1 MDSQEDSLKPRP
13 AIRAAAFSVHIFT
26 AFGAAIA
33 LLAMLEAVR
42 EHWAAMFG
50 WLGVALIIDAIDG
63 PIARRLN
70 VKDVQPNWSGD
81 VLDLVVDFVTYVF
94 VPAYAIVASG
104 LLLPVAA
111 PLLGIAIIVTSAL
124 YFADLRMKA
133 DDNHFRGFPALW
145 NAAAFYL
152 FLLHWPPLSS
162 TLLVAALVVLTFV
175 PFHVLHP
182 VRVVRLRWLTMSL
195 IAVWAL
201 LGLYALEMDFRVGT
215 GVTVALCAIALWI
228 ALQRRVDPPGK
239 VLRMMHL
246 LTSPEAWAALLTL
259 TSLEI
264 VLGID
269 NVIFLS
275 VIVSRI
281 PEPQAHRARQIGL
294 ALALVFRIILL
305 SVLVWLIGLTA
316 PVFSF
321 AGYDFSWR
329 DLILIGGGLFLIAKA
344 THEIHAE
351 VEADD
356 GEGKKHSGGSA
367 FFWVIVQIIVID
379 IVFSL
384 DSIITAIGMA
394 QDIEIMIAAVVI
406 ACLIMYISS
415 GPVARFVAEHPTTKM
430 LALAFLV
437 LIGVALVADGFKF
450 HIPRGYIYFAIA
462 FSAAVEFFNVL
473 AKSNRKKA
481 SKPSV

>member
-1 MDSQEDSLKPRP
+1 
-13 AIRAAAFSVHIFT
+13 
-26 AFGAAIA
+26 
-33 LLAMLEAVR
+33 
-42 EHWAAMFG
+42 
-50 WLGVALIIDAIDG
+50 
-63 PIARRLN
+63 
-70 VKDVQPNWSGD
+70 
-81 VLDLVVDFVTYVF
+81 
-94 VPAYAIVASG
+94 
-104 LLLPVAA
+104 
-111 PLLGIAIIVTSAL
+111 
-124 YFADLRMKA
+124 
-133 DDNHFRGFPALW
+133 
-145 NAAAFYL
+145 
-152 FLLHWPPLSS
+152 
-162 TLLVAALVVLTFV
+162 
-175 PFHVLHP
+175 
-182 VRVVRLRWLTMSL
+182 
-195 IAVWAL
+195 
-201 LGLYALEMDFRVGT
+201 
-215 GVTVALCAIALWI
+215 
-228 ALQRRVDPPGK
+228 
-239 VLRMMHL
+239 MMHL

-281 PEPQAHRARQIGL
+281 PEKQAHRARQIGL

-316 PVFSF
+316 PVFS
-321 AGYDFSWR
+321 ARGYDFSWR

-351 VEADD
+351 VEVDD
-356 GEGKKHSGGSA
+356 GEKQESAGSA
-367 FFWVIVQIIVID
+367 FFWVIAQIVVID

-394 QDIEIMIAAVVI
+394 QDLEIMIAAVVI

-415 GPVARFVAEHPTTKM
+415 GPVARFVVEHPTTKM

-473 AKSNRKKA
+473 ARRNRRKA
-481 SKPSV
+481 GKP